1 MFAGRLSVPYRGSVD
16 DVVIGVSFTDFA
28 ELPCGLDCQCN
39 DEDVINYCDT
49 SGTRTIGQ
57 GGPTFTRNSR
67 GNLLRSTIAG
77 TMRFDRVNFLCCS
90 EDVDRRLIA
99 LHEIGHVLG
108 IGIYDSSG
116 FSGREGS
123 FLETCKDDPANNN
136 VLRDYSWPS
145 GTPSPPTSVAYWDG
159 IDSDYKTDYKNGEAS
174 MEDCATEGCGGSNCT
189 HWEIRMFPDN
199 TAYQGTNFQ
208 RSQDI
213 MVYLTQAGWAQG
225 VTGLSLGILKDVGYD
240 DGVDVFVDLSLAD
253 PYPAPDSFMNRGED
267 ADEILI
273 ATKDIDWSQMLDDPL
288 PIDGEILF

>member
-253 PYPAPDSFMNRGED
+253 PYPAPDSFMNRGGD
-267 ADEILI
+267 ADEMLI
-273 ATKDIDWSQMLDDPL
+273 ATKDIDFSQMLDDPP
-288 PIDGEILF
+288 PIDVEIP